1 MKFDYLRGD
10 YMSAKEYLMKIRTID
25 MLIDTKIEQVKMLRD
40 RLTSIG
46 SPIVGDKVQCSPDPD
61 KFTNTIAKIIEL
73 EEEINRDIDRL
84 VDYKREVRGIIEQMT
99 EDIEKII
106 LYKHY
111 FEGKSFEQIAV
122 DCNYSWRWIISLHGS
137 ALKNFEKVQRQHIT
151 S

>member
-1 MKFDYLRGD
+1 
-10 YMSAKEYLMKIRTID
+10 MSAKEYLMKIRTID

-46 SPIVGDKVQCSPDPD
+46 SPIVGDRVQCSLDPD
-61 KFTNTIAKIIEL
+61 KFTNTIAKIIKL
-73 EEEINRDIDRL
+73 EEEITKDIDRL
-84 VDYKREVRGIIEQMT
+84 VDYKAEAREIIERMSK
-99 EDIEKII
+99 DVEKTI

-122 DCNYSWRWIISLHGS
+122 DCNYSWRWVISLHGS
-137 ALKNFEKVQRQHIT
+137 ALKSFEKVQRQHIT